1 MSNAWVEREIELVK
15 KYVNPEYA
23 AWYDKALAA
32 YRNIDQESDT
42 HFDMLSVVNILGK
55 LANEECL
62 SPIEDTDDVWTLLR
76 RTNYGSSEY
85 VNRRMGSL
93 RKYVDEYGYVTYSD
107 LSRVEC
113 IGMIGKPSKL
123 IMSVIDDMF
132 PIEMPYVKEP
142 VIRVACETL
151 AVKPETYGYDT
162 IAIKKAFVNRS
173 GIGDPVP
180 VDINRYF
187 KEVTPAVPVEEKCW
201 VEISEKEWKKAVREY
216 NFNHKKLF

>member
-1 MSNAWVEREIELVK
+1 MSNAWVEREIELAK
-15 KYVNPEYA
+15 KNINPEYA
-23 AWYDKALAA
+23 AWYDKALTA
-32 YRNIDQESDT
+32 YRMIDQESDT
-42 HFDMLSVVNILGK
+42 RFDILSVVNILSK
-55 LANEECL
+55 LVNVECL
-62 SPIEDTDDVWTLLR
+62 TPIEDTDDIWTLLR
-76 RTNYGSSEY
+76 RTTAGGSEY
-85 VNRRMGSL
+85 FNRRMGSL
-93 RKYVDEYGYVTYSD
+93 RKYVNEYGHVTYSD

-113 IGMIGKPSKL
+113 IGMVGRPSKL

-151 AVKPETYGYDT
+151 AVKPETYDYDT

-173 GIGDPVP
+173 GNGEPVP

-187 KEVTPAVPVEEKCW
+187 KEVTPAVPIEEKCW